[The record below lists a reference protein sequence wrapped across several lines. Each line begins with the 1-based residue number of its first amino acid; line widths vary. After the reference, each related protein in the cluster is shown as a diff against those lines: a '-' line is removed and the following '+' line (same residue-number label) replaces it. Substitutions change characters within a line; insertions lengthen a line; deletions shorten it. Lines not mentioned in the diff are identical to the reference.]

1 MLLICIKSSGA
12 SLKRV
17 FGRDNTA
24 ILIEIA
30 FPVLNALQRDSEH
43 ITNVICDVS
52 IASEPQDTLFDVLA
66 DVPEDHTTNEM
77 SENG

>member
-1 MLLICIKSSGA
+1 MSLICIKSSGA

-24 ILIEIA
+24 IPIEIA
-30 FPVLNALQRDSEH
+30 LPALNASQRDSEH

-52 IASEPQDTLFDVLA
+52 IVSEPQDTLFYVLA

-77 SENG
+77 SENS

>member
-1 MLLICIKSSGA
+1 MSLICIKSSGA

-24 ILIEIA
+24 IPIEIA
-30 FPVLNALQRDSEH
+30 LPALNASQRDSEH

-52 IASEPQDTLFDVLA
+52 IASEPQDTLFDILA
-66 DVPEDHTTNEM
+66 DVLEDHTTNEM

>member
-1 MLLICIKSSGA
+1 V

-30 FPVLNALQRDSEH
+30 LPALNASQRDSKH
-43 ITNVICDVS
+43 IANVICDVS
-52 IASEPQDTLFDVLA
+52 IATKPQDTL
-66 DVPEDHTTNEM
+66 M
-77 SENG
+77 STIVHYLHIFTFLQR